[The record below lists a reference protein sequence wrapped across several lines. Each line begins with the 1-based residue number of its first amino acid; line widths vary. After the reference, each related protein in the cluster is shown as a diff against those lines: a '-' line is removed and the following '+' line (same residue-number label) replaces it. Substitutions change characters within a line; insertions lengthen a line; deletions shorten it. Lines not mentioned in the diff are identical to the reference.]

1 MKRSPWTTSG
11 LMAGAVVVSGLLA
24 GCGETPQNAS
34 GRKTDA
40 SPASGTTNPAYV
52 APGWKPGDKT
62 SWDGQIRDRNKGQN
76 DYVR

>member
-1 MKRSPWTTSG
+1 MRPG
-11 LMAGAVVVSGLLA
+11 VLVALAVGIGTAVMLS

-40 SPASGTTNPAYV
+40 SPASGTSNPAYA